1 MLVQNMSAQNMAEYK
16 MHTGAPYG
24 RTNRLLLSISVGIF
38 LAAAINVFVFYSPA
52 AVSAYQNPALDRG
65 RERMSHGDYDGAVNA
80 LGEALG
86 MNDKDATAY
95 VLRGECF
102 FKLTNYKLAIQD
114 LNSAIQYAPNS
125 VRAYLIRGSCHASL
139 GEDDSAI
146 ADYEGAIKE
155 DPSLA
160 RKYFRGG
167 GANVGAGG
175 GNANTA
181 GGGGAN
187 VGANAG
193 NGPNGRNGGNRRRG
207 RLVTQNG
214 QTMIVEEPGGN
225 SAGLNLHAINDYK
238 QAMRL
243 VYPHGLRGGVDGGG
257 LTSDS
262 SDGNASD
269 RDDTQAASSN
279 SGQGSGS
286 GAVGNGGRR
295 RRRQGGDQAFAN
307 SGGAVGGSLDPK
319 QTDAQNN
326 AGIEQDTS
334 IPSKNKRFVRH
345 LDQDPNRAVFGIIAG
360 AGEFQ
365 GNAKEAVTD
374 FTESIRNN
382 PNDPAT
388 YYQRAKALQKLGR
401 VDDALKD
408 YNQAIERDPQKS
420 QYYVGRA
427 SVFYQL
433 GKPLLSEEEL
443 TRARAVDPDVP
454 GVVHFALPKYPPS
467 VKWGGGDGPGGH

>member
-1 MLVQNMSAQNMAEYK
+1 MSVQNMSGQKMAVPNIAAPK
-16 MHTGAPYG
+16 MRTGAPYR
-24 RTNRLLLSISVGIF
+24 RTHRFLLAVSVGVF
-38 LAAAINVFVFYSPA
+38 LATAINVFVFYSPA
-52 AVSAYQNPALDRG
+52 TVSAYQNPALDRG

-86 MNDKDATAY
+86 MNDKDAAAY
-95 VLRGECF
+95 LLRGECF

-114 LNSAIQYAPNS
+114 LNSAIQYAPNN

-155 DPSLA
+155 DPILA

-181 GGGGAN
+181 GSGRI
-187 VGANAG
+187 G
-193 NGPNGRNGGNRRRG
+193 NSSNTRRG
-207 RLVTQNG
+207 RIVNQNG
-214 QTMIVEEPGGN
+214 RSTIVEEQGSN
-225 SAGLNLHAINDYK
+225 SAGLNLHAIKDYK
-238 QAMRL
+238 QAMRF
-243 VYPHGLRGGVDGGG
+243 VYPNGLRGGPDSDQGG
-257 LTSDS
+257 LGLTTDTN
-262 SDGNASD
+262 DGNAVD
-269 RDDTQAASSN
+269 RDATQANGGNSN
-279 SGQGSGS
+279 RLGGG
-286 GAVGNGGRR
+286 GGGNGQRR
-295 RRRQGGDQAFAN
+295 RRRQGDQASASSN
-307 SGGAVGGSLDPK
+307 TGGAVGGDLDPR

-334 IPSKNKRFVRH
+334 IPAKNKRFVHH
-345 LDQDPNRAVFGIIAG
+345 LDQDPNRAVFGVIPG

-401 VDDALKD
+401 VDDSLKD

-433 GKPLLSEEEL
+433 GKPLLSDEEL